1 MIEWWGD
8 RHEGM
13 SLETWHRCDQ
23 QTSHITHLH
32 RHLDFR
38 CRHVNP
44 LSFHDKM
51 ISSNTTNMSES
62 KNIIITGAGGMIG
75 PMLAK
80 RLLNDGHKLVLTD
93 LVQPKVPEGVA
104 HPENAKCM
112 KGDICD
118 PSFVKSLVEAAQP
131 LDAIFIFHGIMS
143 AGSEANFDL
152 VSLES
157 LSSA

>member
-1 MIEWWGD
+1 M
-8 RHEGM
+8 
-13 SLETWHRCDQ
+13 TA
-23 QTSHITHLH
+23 
-32 RHLDFR
+32 
-38 CRHVNP
+38 
-44 LSFHDKM
+44 
-51 ISSNTTNMSES
+51 S

-80 RLLNDGHKLVLTD
+80 RLLDDGHKLVLTD
-93 LVQPKVPEGVA
+93 LVQPKVPDCA

-118 PSFVKSLVEAAQP
+118 PAFVKQLLGAAQP

-152 VSLES
+152 VCLPQQLSCHFINAS
-157 LSSA
+157 LSP

>member
-1 MIEWWGD
+1 MAGPKE
-8 RHEGM
+8 M
-13 SLETWHRCDQ
+13 
-23 QTSHITHLH
+23 TS
-32 RHLDFR
+32 
-38 CRHVNP
+38 
-44 LSFHDKM
+44 
-51 ISSNTTNMSES
+51 S

-80 RLLNDGHKLVLTD
+80 RLLDDGHKLVLTD

-118 PSFVKSLVEAAQP
+118 PTFVKSLIDAAQP

-152 VSLES
+152 VRSQTMES
-157 LSSA
+157 NKFEEANG

>member
-1 MIEWWGD
+1 MW
-8 RHEGM
+8 
-13 SLETWHRCDQ
+13 LELSMDFAYNPFIAGIITKHSHSILNISQ
-23 QTSHITHLH
+23 YNSESTFANMAGPKEMTS
-32 RHLDFR
+32 
-38 CRHVNP
+38 
-44 LSFHDKM
+44 
-51 ISSNTTNMSES
+51 S

-80 RLLNDGHKLVLTD
+80 RLLDDGHKLVLTD

-118 PSFVKSLVEAAQP
+118 PAFVKSLIEAAQP

-152 VSLES
+152 VSSPSLEPARHS
-157 LSSA
+157 EANE

>member
-1 MIEWWGD
+1 MAG
-8 RHEGM
+8 
-13 SLETWHRCDQ
+13 
-23 QTSHITHLH
+23 
-32 RHLDFR
+32 
-38 CRHVNP
+38 
-44 LSFHDKM
+44 
-51 ISSNTTNMSES
+51 SNTIQNIS

-80 RLLNDGHKLVLTD
+80 RLLDDGHKLVLTD

-104 HPENAKCM
+104 NPENAKCM

-118 PSFVKSLVEAAQP
+118 PAFVKSLLEAAQP

-152 VSLES
+152 VSFWDQRSES
-157 LSSA
+157 LQEIGAI

>member
-1 MIEWWGD
+1 MAVMNG
-8 RHEGM
+8 
-13 SLETWHRCDQ
+13 
-23 QTSHITHLH
+23 
-32 RHLDFR
+32 
-38 CRHVNP
+38 
-44 LSFHDKM
+44 
-51 ISSNTTNMSES
+51 NMEKP

-80 RLLNDGHKLVLTD
+80 RLLDDGHRLVLTD

-104 HPENAKCM
+104 NPQNAICM

-118 PSFVKSLVEAAQP
+118 AAFVHTLLEAAEP

-152 VSLES
+152 VSSLTR
-157 LSSA
+157 LSSYYHS

>member
-1 MIEWWGD
+1 MAGPKE
-8 RHEGM
+8 M
-13 SLETWHRCDQ
+13 
-23 QTSHITHLH
+23 TS
-32 RHLDFR
+32 
-38 CRHVNP
+38 
-44 LSFHDKM
+44 
-51 ISSNTTNMSES
+51 S

-80 RLLNDGHKLVLTD
+80 RLLDDGHKLVLTD
-93 LVQPKVPEGVA
+93 PEGVA

-118 PSFVKSLVEAAQP
+118 PAFVKSLIEAAQP

-152 VSLES
+152 VSLQS
-157 LSSA
+157 LELARYSEANG